1 VSAECERS
9 CGLCPDEHAPLFFDA
24 CPNGADDDGGHHH
37 HHHHHADDD
46 VADVADVSGAAAASL
61 ARGSALAALL
71 LIAR

>member
-37 HHHHHADDD
+37 HHHHADDD